1 MSPSRHL
8 SLFVGEIPACQVVFK
23 ASGISSAVV
32 PPKAVP
38 KIRHTLISTTENG
51 VSTNETHLDA
61 VKELM
66 PT

>member
-1 MSPSRHL
+1 M
-8 SLFVGEIPACQVVFK
+8 SLFAVEVPACQVVFK
-23 ASGISSAVV
+23 ASGITSAVV
-32 PPKAVP
+32 LPKAVS